1 MEDIL
6 MYKVILASG
15 SPRRKE
21 ILQQAGVEFVIKT
34 SNKEEVTDSDT
45 PEEMVKA
52 LALQKAEDVL
62 DEVNEDTIIIGADTL
77 VAIDN
82 KVLGKPDTK
91 EAAKEMLLALQGKRH
106 QVYTGVA
113 VLVKHNNMKEN
124 DKKIIFSEV
133 SQVWVQPME
142 KEEIDAYI
150 ATGEPFD
157 KAGGYG
163 IQGKFAVHIEKIE
176 GDYLNI
182 VGFPIAKLYTVLKDE
197 GIDILR
203 L

>member
-1 MEDIL
+1 

-15 SPRRKE
+15 SPRRRE
-21 ILQQAGVEFVIKT
+21 ILQQAGIEFVIKT
-34 SNKEEVTDSDT
+34 SNKEEVTDSTT

-62 DEVNEDTIIIGADTL
+62 GEADEDTIIIGADTL

-82 KVLGKPDTK
+82 RVLGKPDSK
-91 EAAKEMLLALQGKRH
+91 EAAKEMLIALQGKRH

-113 VLVKHNNMKEN
+113 VLVRQSNRKEK
-124 DKKIIFSEV
+124 DKKISFSEV

-142 KEEIDAYI
+142 EEEIEAYI

-182 VGFPIAKLYTVLKDE
+182 VGFPIAKLYTVLKEE

>member
-1 MEDIL
+1 

-21 ILQQAGVEFVIKT
+21 ILEQAGIEFIIKT
-34 SNKEEVTDSDT
+34 SSKEEVTESLD

-52 LALQKAEDVL
+52 LALQKAQDVSE
-62 DEVNEDTIIIGADTL
+62 EVSEDTIIIGADTL

-82 KVLGKPDTK
+82 KILGKPNSK
-91 EAAKEMLLALQGKRH
+91 EAARNMLKTLQGKKH

-113 VLVKHNNMKEN
+113 VLIKNKDTKKL
-124 DKKIIFSEV
+124 DKVLTFSEV

-142 KEEIDAYI
+142 DSQIEAYI
-150 ATGEPFD
+150 DTGEPFD

-163 IQGKFAVHIEKIE
+163 IQGRFAVHIEKIE

-182 VGFPIAKLYTVLKDE
+182 VGFPIAKLYAVLREE

-203 L
+203 LS

>member
-1 MEDIL
+1 